1 MIINTDDD
9 ESTEWL
15 QISSFFSPFLS
26 FCSQTARTTLM
37 IKNIP
42 NKYSQKMMLELL
54 NKDFSETFDFFYLPI
69 DFKNNCNLGYAFV
82 NFKKAEDSLRFYRQ
96 YHMKKWIQFNS
107 KKVYDVRL
115 SVSVCLGG
123 MSTMS
128 LQSSSSSTLRSSPSL
143 SFAGV

>member
-1 MIINTDDD
+1 
-9 ESTEWL
+9 
-15 QISSFFSPFLS
+15 
-26 FCSQTARTTLM
+26 M

-54 NKDFSETFDFFYLPI
+54 NKDFSATFDFFYLPI

-107 KKVYDVRL
+107 KKVTNEWLVAL
-115 SVSVCLGG
+115 VGVGSE
-123 MSTMS
+123 MSTHDRYSS
-128 LQSSSSSTLRSSPSL
+128 LLFFFCWQVCEVTYARVQGKPALVEHFKNARYPVHI
-143 SFAGV
+143 AGDCQPFM